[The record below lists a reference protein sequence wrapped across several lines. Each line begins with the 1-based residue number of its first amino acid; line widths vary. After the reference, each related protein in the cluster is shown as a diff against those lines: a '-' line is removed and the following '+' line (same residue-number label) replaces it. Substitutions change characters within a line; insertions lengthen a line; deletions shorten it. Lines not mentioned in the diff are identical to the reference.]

1 MTEYTKKI
9 LDNLGPE
16 VDNIALTPAP
26 SHLFDVNEEC
36 PILTKETAKL
46 FHHIVAQLLFLAK
59 RGRPD
64 LLTAVAFLTARVTSP
79 DKDGFKKLQCAIR
92 YL

>member
-9 LDNLGPE
+9 LDHLGPE
-16 VDNIALTPAP
+16 FDGIAITPAP
-26 SHLFDVNEEC
+26 NHIFDVNEEC

-46 FHHIVAQLLFLAK
+46 FHHIVAQLFFLAK
-59 RGRPD
+59 RERLD
-64 LLTAVAFLTARVTSP
+64 LLTALSFLTTQVTSP
-79 DKDGFKKLQCAIR
+79 DKFDLKKLQRAII